1 MHRAALFLI
10 LPILLSVAPLASA
23 QEVDPFAQ
31 LDADRDGAVT
41 PAEAQDQAKKSFN
54 DLDID
59 RDGQITRL
67 EYTDHV
73 KKMMEEN
80 AAPDDQRMRVERV
93 LSKRFTEM
101 DLDMDDRVS
110 SDEFMKDTI
119 SQQDEMDIDD
129 DGRVTKAE
137 VDEVQKRRRE
147 KFHRERAEA
156 RKKHTVGTHTEPP
169 LAPVE

>member
-1 MHRAALFLI
+1 MHRAALLLI
-10 LPILLSVAPLASA
+10 LPILLSVAPPASA
-23 QEVDPFAQ
+23 QEVDPFTQ
-31 LDADRDGAVT
+31 LDLDRDGAVT
-41 PAEAQDQAKKSFN
+41 PAEAQDQATKSFN
-54 DLDID
+54 GLDID

-101 DLDMDDRVS
+101 DLDKDDRVS
-110 SDEFMKDTI
+110 SDEFLKDTMA
-119 SQQDEMDIDD
+119 QQDEMDLDN

-137 VDEVQKRRRE
+137 VDEVQKMRRE

-156 RKKHTVGTHTEPP
+156 RKNHQVGSHSEPP
-169 LAPVE
+169 LEPIQ